1 MLVEDAK
8 DLIVELFEHF
18 HPLHKPLQ
26 RLQGGTDSCSSISGG
41 FPRQYNYSQISQ
53 EMVTLTSA

>member
-18 HPLHKPLQ
+18 HPLHKPPQ
-26 RLQGGTDSCSSISGG
+26 RLRGEQTVAVQSQGV
-41 FPRQYNYSQISQ
+41 FPDGSQISQ
-53 EMVTLTSA
+53 EMVTLTFA